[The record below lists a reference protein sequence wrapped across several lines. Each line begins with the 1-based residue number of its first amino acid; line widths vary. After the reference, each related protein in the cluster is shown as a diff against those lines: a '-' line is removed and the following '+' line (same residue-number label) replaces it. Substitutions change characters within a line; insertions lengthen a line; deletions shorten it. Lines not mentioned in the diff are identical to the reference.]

1 MISHLLDRCIAE
13 FILLHH
19 LSTKIQPPPLF
30 SSLRIRQDDRAR
42 SNALFIKM
50 EETTAQKLLQIHS
63 LESLPTYWKTHTF
76 KEINTWRNYTHTHTH
91 THSSGKWLVP
101 QQLLLLLLGVPLELP
116 LVSPRSSSSTSFR
129 SSITSRLSQISPI
142 CLFMWAMV
150 LCILLIFLCR
160 AVAMALWL
168 LCLASYSCLSCL

>member
-1 MISHLLDRCIAE
+1 MAYALLWWSA
-13 FILLHH
+13 
-19 LSTKIQPPPLF
+19 
-30 SSLRIRQDDRAR
+30 SSLHY
-42 SNALFIKM
+42 LLKWM
-50 EETTAQKLLQIHS
+50 KTAQICNVKCFIYKMDETIAQNWKVCPNFRLYTHIFKHTPSKKWTRAQIIHS
-63 LESLPTYWKTHTF
+63 
-76 KEINTWRNYTHTHTH
+76 
-91 THSSGKWLVP
+91 SSQPAALTWLVP

-116 LVSPRSSSSTSFR
+116 LLSPMSSSSTSCR

-160 AVAMALWL
+160 AVAMALWF